1 MLSRGSECPVRGR
14 PRSPV
19 GSPFRRCLEGVSR
32 SLIRPAR
39 RLGSSP
45 PWIVAVE
52 ELRVRVANGA
62 RHPSRISSTNRAV
75 FGGIWRGK
83 RRYEL
88 SFSGGQNPLFWLI
101 VGMITSE
108 PGAAGSPRITQVPC
122 WHIVIGSLP
131 FQAVETAAPKK
142 ARSTIESRNKWVPQ
156 LHEPRPVR
164 VGATC
169 VVFRWPSEPTRG
181 VASGVAAL
189 RSLHW
194 QLRSYSGP
202 ETCGGHSIHGIVL
215 VLPSSEAVT
224 KAVGGRSAVA
234 WKRRPEAVEEGLA
247 MRSTSLH
254 RWGESRGADRVM
266 AWHQPFHRRQPTLSD
281 PWFGVRDGV
290 LGAHSG
296 VADG

>member
-1 MLSRGSECPVRGR
+1 MDRGSRGAACKSRQ
-14 PRSPV
+14 
-19 GSPFRRCLEGVSR
+19 RC
-32 SLIRPAR
+32 A
-39 RLGSSP
+39 P
-45 PWIVAVE
+45 PLADFEYKPGGIQ
-52 ELRVRVANGA
+52 
-62 RHPSRISSTNRAV
+62 
-75 FGGIWRGK
+75 GIWRGI

-142 ARSTIESRNKWVPQ
+142 ASSTIESRNKWVPQ
-156 LHEPRPVR
+156 LHELRPVR

-194 QLRSYSGP
+194 QLRSYSGHEACGRRSIPVQCP
-202 ETCGGHSIHGIVL
+202 ECQCPRQSRRPL
-215 VLPSSEAVT
+215 EA
-224 KAVGGRSAVA
+224 GPQGA
-234 WKRRPEAVEEGLA
+234 WKRRPEVSEEGLA
-247 MRSTSLH
+247 TQSTSL
-254 RWGESRGADRVM
+254 RRRGESRVWTG
-266 AWHQPFHRRQPTLSD
+266 
-281 PWFGVRDGV
+281 
-290 LGAHSG
+290 
-296 VADG
+296 

>member
-1 MLSRGSECPVRGR
+1 MADPGCQMVRIATAVNRGSRGAACKSRQ
-14 PRSPV
+14 
-19 GSPFRRCLEGVSR
+19 RCAPPHADFESKPGG
-32 SLIRPAR
+32 IR
-39 RLGSSP
+39 
-45 PWIVAVE
+45 
-52 ELRVRVANGA
+52 
-62 RHPSRISSTNRAV
+62 
-75 FGGIWRGK
+75 GIWRGI

-202 ETCGGHSIHGIVL
+202 ETCGGHSIHGIVP
-215 VLPSSEAVT
+215 VLSSSEAVA
-224 KAVGGRSAVA
+224 KAVGDRSAGGVETSSGRL
-234 WKRRPEAVEEGLA
+234 RRGP
-247 MRSTSLH
+247 RSTVS
-254 RWGESRGADRVM
+254 EPSPTGANPAGTDRVM
-266 AWHQPFHRRQPTLSD
+266 A
-281 PWFGVRDGV
+281 
-290 LGAHSG
+290 
-296 VADG
+296 

>member
-1 MLSRGSECPVRGR
+1 MPGQRQSKQPRWQPVPKVSGRSVTVTDSACQTVRIAAAVDRGSRGAACKSRQ
-14 PRSPV
+14 
-19 GSPFRRCLEGVSR
+19 RCAPPLADFDYKPGG
-32 SLIRPAR
+32 IR
-39 RLGSSP
+39 
-45 PWIVAVE
+45 
-52 ELRVRVANGA
+52 
-62 RHPSRISSTNRAV
+62 
-75 FGGIWRGK
+75 GIWRGK

-169 VVFRWPSEPTRG
+169 VVFRWPSAPTRG

-202 ETCGGHSIHGIVL
+202 ETCGGHSIPGIVP

-224 KAVGGRSAVA
+224 KAVGGRSAGGMETSSGSL
-234 WKRRPEAVEEGLA
+234 RRGTCDAVNEPS
-247 MRSTSLH
+247 STG
-254 RWGESRGADRVM
+254 RIQGMDRVT
-266 AWHQPFHRRQPTLSD
+266 A
-281 PWFGVRDGV
+281 
-290 LGAHSG
+290 
-296 VADG
+296 